1 MEQNNH
7 KSVRLTVGQ
16 AIVKYLQVQYSERDG
31 IRQRLIPNMFGIF
44 GHGNVAG
51 LGQAL
56 DEYGDDIP
64 YMQTRNEQSMVH
76 IATGYAKWKRRRS
89 TLACTAS
96 IGPGTTNL
104 VTGAATAT
112 ANHLPVLLFP
122 SDHYA
127 TRFQGPVLQQ
137 IEHPVSFDIGAVDTL
152 RPVSRFFDR
161 ISRPEQ
167 LISALPMA
175 MRVLTNPVETGAVTI
190 ALPQDVQMMAFDYP
204 EHLFEERTWHI
215 ERPYPNPDAIATAI
229 NLIEKAAKPVVLA
242 GGGVLYSEAESEIAT
257 FAKAN
262 GIPVGETHAGKG
274 AGRFADAMSIGGMG
288 VGGTS
293 ASAGLAEEADLVIG
307 IGTRFTDFAT
317 GSQSAF
323 KNPNV
328 QFISINVTAQDAYK
342 QGAHPVVAD
351 AKIALEQITEGLT
364 DYSVSDAWR
373 QRITSLKAEWEVTLT
388 NTFAPSGAG
397 PMRQPELIKIVNDFA
412 QSGDVSVAA
421 AGSLP
426 GDMRQLWDCE
436 NNRHCMLEFGYSCMT
451 WEIPAGIGAKMADP
465 DREVFV
471 MIGDGTYLMNPSEI
485 VTAVQEGIKIIIV
498 LSHNHGFQVIRHLQ
512 EGTTGSSF
520 GNEFRMRAEG
530 SNRLTGD
537 YLTIDYAKNA
547 ASMGAVG
554 LHAKTPEELRQ
565 ALREARNIIRRPV
578 LIDVDIYPGITNP
591 DTGVWWDVA
600 AAEVS
605 EKAEVQEIRSN
616 YIQGQKSQRTYY

>member
-1 MEQNNH
+1 MEHSSH
-7 KSVRLTVGQ
+7 KSIHLTVGQ
-16 AIVKYLQVQYSERDG
+16 AIVKYLQVQYTEHDG

-56 DEYGDDIP
+56 DEYGNNIP

-76 IATGYAKWKRRRS
+76 IATGYAKWKRRRAA
-89 TLACTAS
+89 LACTAS

-127 TRFQGPVLQQ
+127 TRLQGPVLQQ
-137 IEHPVSFDIGAVDTL
+137 IEHPVSFEVGAVDTL

-167 LISALPMA
+167 IISSLPMA
-175 MRVLTNPVETGAVTI
+175 MRVLTSPVETGAVTI
-190 ALPQDVQMMAFDYP
+190 ALPQDVQTMALDYP
-204 EHLFEERTWHI
+204 ANLFEERTWQI
-215 ERPYPNPDAIATAI
+215 ERPYPNPAAINTAI
-229 NLIEKAAKPVVLA
+229 QMIGKATKPIILA
-242 GGGVLYSEAESEIAT
+242 GGGVLYSDAESEIAA

-274 AGRFADAMSIGGMG
+274 AGRFAGEMSIGGMG

-293 ASAGLAEEADLVIG
+293 ASAALAAEADLVIG
-307 IGTRFTDFAT
+307 VGTRFTDFAT

-328 QFISINVTAQDAYK
+328 QFISINVTPHDAYK
-342 QGAHPVVAD
+342 QGGHPVVAD
-351 AKIALEQITEGLT
+351 AKIALEQIAAGLG
-364 DYSVSDAWR
+364 DYSAPHPWG
-373 QRITSLKAEWEVTLT
+373 QRIKSLKAAWDITLT
-388 NTFAPSGAG
+388 QTFAPSDTD

-412 QSGDVSVAA
+412 QSGDVSIAA

-426 GDMRQLWDCE
+426 GDMRQLWDCA
-436 NNRHCMLEFGYSCMT
+436 NNRHCMLEFGYSCMG

-512 EGTTGSSF
+512 EGTTGASF
-520 GNEFRMRAEG
+520 GNEFRMRAED
-530 SNRLTGD
+530 SDRLTGE
-537 YLTIDYAKNA
+537 YLAIDYAKNA
-547 ASMGAVG
+547 ESMGAVG
-554 LHAKTPEELRQ
+554 LNARTPDELTQ
-565 ALREARNIIRRPV
+565 ALREARNVIRRPV

-605 EKAEVQEIRSN
+605 EKAELQEIRSN
-616 YIQGQKSQRTYY
+616 YIKGQQSQRTYY